1 MNEVVDAEANA
12 PAAVISDAPAESER
26 WPGDTGTLSL
36 DARRALLRLI
46 QGPYLSATRAPGPW
60 SALLA
65 DETTLRSR
73 LHDLFL
79 DLVLDRDAGFAFVRN
94 AETGEQDVPVAVR
107 SEQLTFIDTAMLL
120 VLRQMLL
127 VGEHDGRVIVG
138 RDDVFEQLSPLRTSD
153 RDEADFTKRLNASWL
168 KMRNKLRVVHV
179 LTDERVEIS
188 PVLRMLVDADQV
200 RTISAEYERI
210 RAGGSEAETK
220 DTQAS
225 PEQGDDRDV
234 A

>member
-1 MNEVVDAEANA
+1 MTETDATT
-12 PAAVISDAPAESER
+12 AAHEMAASAR
-26 WPGDTGTLSL
+26 WPGDTGTLSI
-36 DARRALLRLI
+36 DARRALLKLI
-46 QGPYLSATRAPGPW
+46 QGPYLSAARAPGPW

-65 DETTLRSR
+65 DEASIRSR

-94 AETGEQDVPVAVR
+94 ADTGEQDAPVAVR

-120 VLRQMLL
+120 VPRQMLL
-127 VGEHDGRVIVG
+127 SGEHDGRVIVG
-138 RDDVFEQLSPLRTSD
+138 RDDVFEQLVPFRTED
-153 RDEADFTKRLNASWL
+153 RDETDFAKRLNASWL
-168 KMRNKLRVVHV
+168 KMRNKLRVVHA

-200 RTISAEYERI
+200 RIIAAEYARI
-210 RAGGSEAETK
+210 RSGERDSSGVVAELEIAT
-220 DTQAS
+220 
-225 PEQGDDRDV
+225 PDDDEGAEDDV